1 MTDFGGRRVTDF
13 PLERLP
19 ELLRSVAD
27 QIEELAVKPSRF
39 MLPMSLGKIR
49 SSVCEAWD
57 VSEIALLSNRRST
70 EIVHPRFAGYRLSK
84 ELTPCSFAVIGN
96 SFKRDHT
103 TIIHGVDRAKALLKE
118 SPDFREKYNKC
129 LSVLSDDVR
138 ELHERSSRL
147 I

>member
-19 ELLRSVAD
+19 ELLRIAAD

-39 MLPMSLGKIR
+39 VLPMTLRKIR

-84 ELTPCSFAVIGN
+84 ELTPCSFAMIGN

-103 TIIHGVDRAKALLKE
+103 TIIYGVDRAGNLLKE

-129 LSVLSDDVR
+129 LSILDDDMGGS
-138 ELHERSSRL
+138 HERHRL